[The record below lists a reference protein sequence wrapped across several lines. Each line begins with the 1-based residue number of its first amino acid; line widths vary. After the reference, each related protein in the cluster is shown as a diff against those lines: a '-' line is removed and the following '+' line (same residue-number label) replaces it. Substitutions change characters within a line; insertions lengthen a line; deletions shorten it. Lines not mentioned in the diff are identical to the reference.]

1 VVLEMKAPQSRA
13 LNIVRKFFP
22 GVTRVNDGDNRIAVE
37 VTVRD
42 SNKSVALDHR
52 HCALAIACK
61 RSQHADGVIIGT
73 KTAYIIKGKIATRYE
88 LLESTAREIVSFD
101 RKAGFAPGLYDL
113 VPPGKG
119 RRLGEG
125 QTGRTHNES
134 TRKVRMKHYTAGIR
148 TMLNRQAR

>member
-1 VVLEMKAPQSRA
+1 MKEGQSMA
-13 LNIVRKFFP
+13 LVIVRKFFP
-22 GVTRVNDGDNRIAVE
+22 GVTEVNDGEKRIAVD
-37 VTVRD
+37 VTIRD

-113 VPPGKG
+113 VPPSKG
-119 RRLGEG
+119 RRIGEG
-125 QTGRTHNES
+125 GTGRTHNPS
-134 TRKVRMKHYTAGIR
+134 GRKVRMKHYTAGIR
-148 TMLNRQAR
+148 TMLSRKET